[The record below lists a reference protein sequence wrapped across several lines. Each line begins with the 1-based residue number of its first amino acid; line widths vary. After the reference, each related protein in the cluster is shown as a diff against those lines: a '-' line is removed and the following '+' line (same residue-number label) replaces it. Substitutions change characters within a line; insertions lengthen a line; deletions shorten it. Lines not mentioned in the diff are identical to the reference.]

1 MNASRT
7 IALLFHSILLLV
19 TGGLLVYCTIR
30 YIENHSS
37 TSTSYKNY
45 HKTARDI
52 YPSIALCFNGL
63 AIYDSDKMKQM
74 YGINDPLEYQKYLS
88 GEKFNETMLDVD
100 FDEVTDH
107 LKEYFIG
114 LDVSFDILGNH
125 PAFQWINLKN
135 KSNEKNSSEIETGPS
150 DLFPFSIS
158 QRTSLEKCFTFD
170 FLPKKLKMING
181 KIIRRFMVY
190 LNVAKLTKIDLSVLM
205 SYPGQ
210 MSRAIPVAMSYKQ
223 DRNILSGNFDLKE
236 VAIGVTEVIR
246 RRESSKESCNPESER
261 WDEMLFQKIA
271 DSLSCRPSHWTNV
284 DYSNLCNDSKA
295 MKRANFME
303 KVFIDPDDQEEMTAP
318 CDELIDVDSKIS
330 DYPRG
335 TLADTYT
342 DLKANFEVDHNS
354 SLLVINFERAV
365 YREISN
371 FRSYN
376 LEGLVGN
383 GGGYVGLFLGFAA
396 WQIPDLANFVYNY
409 LAEKNLSLK

>member
-1 MNASRT
+1 M
-7 IALLFHSILLLV
+7 
-19 TGGLLVYCTIR
+19 
-30 YIENHSS
+30 
-37 TSTSYKNY
+37 
-45 HKTARDI
+45 
-52 YPSIALCFNGL
+52 
-63 AIYDSDKMKQM
+63 
-74 YGINDPLEYQKYLS
+74 
-88 GEKFNETMLDVD
+88 
-100 FDEVTDH
+100 
-107 LKEYFIG
+107 
-114 LDVSFDILGNH
+114 
-125 PAFQWINLKN
+125 
-135 KSNEKNSSEIETGPS
+135 
-150 DLFPFSIS
+150 
-158 QRTSLEKCFTFD
+158 
-170 FLPKKLKMING
+170 
-181 KIIRRFMVY
+181 
-190 LNVAKLTKIDLSVLM
+190 
-205 SYPGQ
+205 
-210 MSRAIPVAMSYKQ
+210 
-223 DRNILSGNFDLKE
+223 SGNLDLKE
-236 VAIGVTEVIR
+236 VAIGVTEVLR

-284 DYSNLCNDSKA
+284 DNSNLCNDSKA

-303 KVFIDPDDQEEMTAP
+303 KVFIDPDDLEEMPAP

-383 GGGYVGLFLGFAA
+383 GGGYVGLFLGCAV

-409 LAEKNLSLK
+409 LAEKINH